1 MIKVTSDNENVQKF
15 LDYVHSQ
22 LRKNKFKLI
31 LHMDNLKIGKNYV
44 SGYFSEDTKE
54 IVISIKEENW
64 LEILVHEFNHFVQF
78 INNEEK
84 YVLLNQGESNFLI
97 ELWEW
102 LDGDIELNTKRK
114 NLLFKTVQEMELDCE
129 RKSVEMIK
137 KFDLPIDIEE
147 YTSIANIYI
156 FYYTYAKKNRCWFS
170 ENSTIKDIMTEG
182 NLQNLSLDCDF
193 TKLPEEYVKH
203 FKNSSK
209 KLLDK

>member
-1 MIKVTSDNENVQKF
+1 MIKLTSDNENVQKF

-22 LRKNKFKLI
+22 LRKNKFKLV
-31 LHMDNLKIGKNYV
+31 LHMDNLKIGKNNV
-44 SGYFSEDTKE
+44 SGYFSEDSKE

-84 YVLLNQGESNFLI
+84 YVLINQGESNFLN

-102 LDGDIELNTKRK
+102 LDGNIELNTKRK
-114 NLLFKTVQEMELDCE
+114 NLLFKTVQDMELDCE

-137 KFDLPIDIEE
+137 SFDLPIDIEE
-147 YTSIANIYI
+147 YSSIAHIYI

-182 NLQNLSLDCDF
+182 NFKNLSLDCDF
-193 TKLPEEYVKH
+193 TKLPETYVKL
-203 FKNSSK
+203 FKNASRK
-209 KLLDK
+209 FLDK